1 MQIQHFPK
9 THAAVQLDTD
19 SDFSSTRMFPSVPS
33 DNESSMENKSEVPSP
48 SPAIYQDIGT
58 DLSRNVRK
66 QMDKSVELTLSLLDT
81 YNWHILRN
89 KHIGKQTQKNIMQQK
104 KKKYDPAMMLR
115 FLYYSDFFK
124 WPFNFGSGLF
134 FP

>member
-33 DNESSMENKSEVPSP
+33 DNESSKENKSEVPSP

-66 QMDKSVELTLSLLDT
+66 QMDKGVWADIVIT
-81 YNWHILRN
+81 WHLQLAYLE
-89 KHIGKQTQKNIMQQK
+89 KQ
-104 KKKYDPAMMLR
+104 AHR
-115 FLYYSDFFK
+115 
-124 WPFNFGSGLF
+124 
-134 FP
+134 